1 MQIAGLA
8 QLVVGLL
15 LVVAGLVTTLVA
27 RGSRDRVARVVVPG
41 IVVGHRGFARPPAV
55 VVRYPLP
62 DGRPHEVTARLRVT
76 RLSLNATGT
85 ELPVYVDPR
94 NPYDAILVPGGSTQ
108 HQAAFVGGVL
118 MAIGALFAV
127 LGGAL
132 VAVALALP
140 PG

>member
-1 MQIAGLA
+1 MSGGLA
-8 QLVVGLL
+8 SVEELGKMVG
-15 LVVAGLVTTLVA
+15 VEKT
-27 RGSRDRVARVVVPG
+27 
-41 IVVGHRGFARPPAV
+41 
-55 VVRYPLP
+55 PLP
-62 DGRPHEVTARLRVT
+62 PHAGEAIDIAYGYLYLACDESRFVTGEELVIDGG

-118 MAIGALFAV
+118 MVIGALFAV